1 MGERVKVAEVFELQM
16 GKTPARD
23 RLEYWNNGDHEWV
36 SIKDLGA
43 YDKYVG
49 RTKET
54 ISELGR
60 MESGIKPVPAGT
72 LIMSFKLSLGKAA
85 ITTKET
91 YTNEAI
97 MAFLDKKSFEI
108 NLNYMWHQFRSK
120 DWGRETNAAVKGKT
134 LNKKSL
140 GSVEIVVPSIEVQL
154 GVATKL
160 DRLLEQIE
168 FARQEERL
176 LDSLVK
182 SQFVEMFGDP
192 IANPREWPV
201 STIKETA
208 VAYGDGPFGSN
219 LKSSDYVEDGVRVI
233 RLGNILQGAFS
244 EKDRSF
250 VSFEK
255 YEKLKKYE
263 CKPGEVVIATLGDP
277 ILRACLVPDFGAPS
291 IHKADCMYYETD
303 KAKVLPAFAMN
314 VINQPAMLQR
324 ATEDA
329 HGQTRIRINST
340 QTGNLPI
347 IVPPIELQN
356 EFCRFVAEVDK
367 SRFVARKS
375 AELIMNMQ
383 ALDIRL
389 NARLQ

>member
-1 MGERVKVAEVFELQM
+1 MKVAEVFELQM

-60 MESGIKPVPAGT
+60 MESGIKSVPAGT

-108 NLNYMWHQFRSK
+108 DLNYMWHQFRSK

-154 GVATKL
+154 GVAAKL

-182 SQFVEMFGDP
+182 SQFVEMFGDWQSGYRYELQKLGPLLSAEPQNGLYKPQKYYVDEGGVP
-192 IANPREWPV
+192 I
-201 STIKETA
+201 
-208 VAYGDGPFGSN
+208 
-219 LKSSDYVEDGVRVI
+219 VRVD
-233 RLGNILQGAFS
+233 AFQTGFI
-244 EKDRSF
+244 E
-250 VSFEK
+250 
-255 YEKLKKYE
+255 
-263 CKPGEVVIATLGDP
+263 
-277 ILRACLVPDFGAPS
+277 DFGALKRLECS
-291 IHKADCMYYETD
+291 RSEIDIYGLLEND
-303 KAKVLPAFAMN
+303 I
-314 VINQPAMLQR
+314 VINRVNGSIERVGKVAWIHGLVEPTVFESNMMRFHVDENRLELAYITAFLNSDDIRQQIKSRARIANQCSINQGNVMDFDIPLPPLALQQQF
-324 ATEDA
+324 AA
-329 HGQTRIRINST
+329 
-340 QTGNLPI
+340 
-347 IVPPIELQN
+347 
-356 EFCRFVAEVDK
+356 FVAEVDK

-383 ALDIRL
+383 ALDIRP

>member
-1 MGERVKVAEVFELQM
+1 MSNNKPPFMGERVKVAEVFELQM

-60 MESGIKPVPAGT
+60 MESGIKSVPAGT

-154 GVATKL
+154 GVAAKL

-192 IANPREWPV
+192 TNGVAWPYKRLDEICTIATGNTPPRKDPSNYGDYIEWCKTDNITDAKYLTTASEMLSEEGALRGRVVPAGSILMACIAGSV
-201 STIKETA
+201 KSIGKVA
-208 VAYGDGPFGSN
+208 VA
-219 LKSSDYVEDGVRVI
+219 
-233 RLGNILQGAFS
+233 
-244 EKDRSF
+244 DRSVAF
-250 VSFEK
+250 NQQINALIPSEMIDVEYLLWALRLSKDYLCSGVNMQLKGILNKTSLSAKSF
-255 YEKLKKYE
+255 
-263 CKPGEVVIATLGDP
+263 C
-277 ILRACLVPDFGAPS
+277 VPPL
-291 IHKADCMYYETD
+291 T
-303 KAKVLPAFAMN
+303 
-314 VINQPAMLQR
+314 LQR
-324 ATEDA
+324 
-329 HGQTRIRINST
+329 
-340 QTGNLPI
+340 
-347 IVPPIELQN
+347 
-356 EFCRFVAEVDK
+356 EFASFVAEVDK
-367 SRFVARKS
+367 SRFVVQRQIEK
-375 AELIMNMQ
+375 
-383 ALDIRL
+383 
-389 NARLQ
+389 LQTLYDSLAQEYFG